1 MEAPQCGK
9 IYGLKIVKNE
19 NHLRYQWKE
28 LTCIIKGDIYVGDS
42 YSIQEKKKTAIG
54 ERSKNDRWYTLSK
67 FFVLFFGAG

>member
-42 YSIQEKKKTAIG
+42 YSIQEKKK
-54 ERSKNDRWYTLSK
+54 LQ
-67 FFVLFFGAG
+67 